1 MLIEDYALI
10 GDMQTAALIGRDGG
24 VEWLCL
30 PRFDS
35 ASCFSALLGDERHGR
50 WGLSPSGEVRS
61 TSRRYRPETLILE
74 TDFETADGAVR
85 VIDFMPR
92 RGDGSPRLM
101 RIVEGLAGRV
111 PMRMELALRPGYG
124 SVVPW
129 VEPVPDGALV
139 TSGPDAFR
147 LSTTLP
153 LEIEDGTVTSDF
165 TIGEGARERLTFMW
179 HLSYEQTPPVE
190 DADSALARTEA
201 WWRE

>member
-35 ASCFSALLGDERHGR
+35 ASCFSALLGDETHGR

-85 VIDFMPR
+85 VIDF
-92 RGDGSPRLM
+92 SQ
-101 RIVEGLAGRV
+101 RIARETGLAPAKCRG
-111 PMRMELALRPGYG
+111 G
-124 SVVPW
+124 S
-129 VEPVPDGALV
+129 GV
-139 TSGPDAFR
+139 T
-147 LSTTLP
+147 L
-153 LEIEDGTVTSDF
+153 
-165 TIGEGARERLTFMW
+165 
-179 HLSYEQTPPVE
+179 
-190 DADSALARTEA
+190 
-201 WWRE
+201 